1 MEPGIV
7 TLCKIVGLLATAI
20 GLIPLVF
27 LFSPGETDEPKDK
40 LASTE

>member
-1 MEPGIV
+1 MEPGLV

-27 LFSPGETDEPKDK
+27 LLSGGEKDEPKDK
-40 LASTE
+40 LTFTE